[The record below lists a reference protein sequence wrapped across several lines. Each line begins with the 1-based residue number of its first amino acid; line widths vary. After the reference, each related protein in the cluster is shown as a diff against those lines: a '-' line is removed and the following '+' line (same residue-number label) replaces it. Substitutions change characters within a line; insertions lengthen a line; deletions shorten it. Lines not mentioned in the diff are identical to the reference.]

1 MKRKRVDVYI
11 FVNFGW
17 IQIVFTGNLEF
28 PLFSSRHLCLHSSVL
43 LFSSLSTRAFL
54 PQSLFF
60 PLFFPNKYLC
70 LNSYH
75 YLKFIVLNNMPNAWL
90 ICLFTF
96 LPYTLQLAV
105 SWHLVIILEYYI
117 CIHLILFLVLCHVIL
132 SPTTFQSD
140 HFSNGEPRKLIIIPR
155 ADVTS
160 YQLFFVYSLVTS

>member
-60 PLFFPNKYLC
+60 PLFFQINISVSTLIIIWHIY
-70 LNSYH
+70 
-75 YLKFIVLNNMPNAWL
+75 ILNNMPNAWL
-90 ICLFTF
+90 ICFFYRSTVHTTISSITTSRDHIGIL
-96 LPYTLQLAV
+96 YT
-105 SWHLVIILEYYI
+105 
-117 CIHLILFLVLCHVIL
+117 HLILFLVLCHVIL